1 MPDADGVIRKTP
13 VTFRGRT
20 YDREAVRLP
29 LINEGQDLAEILRE
43 HVRPHLR
50 GGEMVFISEKV
61 VAISQGRLAKGA
73 DIEVRPI
80 ARWVAGKV
88 RRSKH
93 GMGHRNPLV
102 MEMAMREAGVPRI
115 LFAAVIGGLTR
126 LFGRTGDFYRIA
138 GRRVAAID
146 GTNPVT
152 IPPYGDYVVLMPKDP
167 RGTAR
172 ELGSAIS
179 AQCAIVDVNDVG
191 AEILGATPGLDRE
204 ALLACVQDNPLG
216 QGHDQT
222 PVGIVRL
229 RQDAHASHGGR

>member
-1 MPDADGVIRKTP
+1 MPEVGDAIAKAP
-13 VTFRGRT
+13 VTFAGRT
-20 YDREAVRLP
+20 FERAAVKLP
-29 LINEGQDLAEILRE
+29 LVNAGDDLAALLGRY
-43 HVRPHLR
+43 VKPHLK

-61 VAISQGRLAKGA
+61 VAIAQGRLARG
-73 DIEVRPI
+73 DEIRVRPM

-102 MEMAMREAGVPRI
+102 MEMAMREVGVPRI
-115 LFAAVIGGLTR
+115 LVAAAVGGLTR
-126 LFGRTGDFYRIA
+126 LLGRSGDFYRIA

-152 IPPYGDYVVLMPKDP
+152 IPPYGDYVVLMPEDP
-167 RGTAR
+167 PRVAR
-172 ELGSAIS
+172 ELA
-179 AQCAIVDVNDVG
+179 AVLAAEVAVVDVNDVG

-204 ALLACVQDNPLG
+204 ALLACVGDNPLG

-222 PVGIVRL
+222 PVGIVRPQKVT
-229 RQDAHASHGGR
+229 RATPR